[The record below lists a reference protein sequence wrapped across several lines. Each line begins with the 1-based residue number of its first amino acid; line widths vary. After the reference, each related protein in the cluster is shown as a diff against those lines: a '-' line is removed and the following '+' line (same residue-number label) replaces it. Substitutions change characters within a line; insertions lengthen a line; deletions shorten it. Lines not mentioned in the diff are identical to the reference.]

1 LFVNTTTD
9 TNSTGAN
16 STDTNSTGAN
26 STDTNSTDVDAIIK
40 IGYDSRVGCSNNNQD
55 GHFHWRNDERNL
67 AIIGVIDGHGVCG
80 NIATQTC
87 IDTFATID
95 CDELI
100 ADPVSFLEN
109 RFQQC
114 HESFKKKIK
123 DGSIT
128 AGGATLSV
136 AVIIEK
142 RVYIASVGDSPIFL
156 CTQNPVLRR
165 SLIKYE
171 KDCALLPTIE
181 SVIKEE
187 EEKTTSVLD
196 LTFNHSA
203 ENIYE
208 FNRVRKTYPA
218 IDNASLPLLQFVYHN
233 TKPTRERRY
242 IFTVDEESQVVKSE
256 TGIYYKNVSKEWAS
270 GVYTPTGSFLSMTRT
285 LGDLNF
291 NVYGVSEKPE
301 IQSIDLSQLG
311 EESIVCV
318 VAVTDGV
325 ADNWIPDHI
334 GRFVMDPSCL
344 AAITKDPAHRVA
356 KSFLNRNN
364 AFAYKNFGTNTDDAT
379 IILAYIDLR

>member
-1 LFVNTTTD
+1 MALFVNTTT
-9 TNSTGAN
+9 GAN
-16 STDTNSTGAN
+16 STDL
-26 STDTNSTDVDAIIK
+26 DAIIK
-40 IGYDSRVGCSNNNQD
+40 IGYDSRVGCTKNNQD

-67 AIIGVIDGHGVCG
+67 AIIGVIDGHGTHG
-80 NIATQTC
+80 SLATQIC
-87 IDTFATID
+87 METFATID
-95 CDELI
+95 CDELV
-100 ADPVSFLEN
+100 ADPVSFLEH

-114 HESFKKKIK
+114 HESFKKKIMG
-123 DGSIT
+123 DSII

-136 AVIIEK
+136 AVIIDK
-142 RVYIASVGDSPIFL
+142 RLYIASVGDSPIFL

-171 KDCALLPTIE
+171 KDCALLHSETIIESVIESIIE

-187 EEKTTSVLD
+187 EATSILD

-208 FNRVRKTYPA
+208 FNRVRKTYPS

-233 TKPTRERRY
+233 IKPTRDRRF
-242 IFTVDEESQVVKSE
+242 IFTIDEESKVEKNE
-256 TGIYYKNVSKEWAS
+256 TGIYHKNVSKEWAS
-270 GVYTPTGSFLSMTRT
+270 GVYTPSGSFLSMTRT
-285 LGDLNF
+285 IGDLNF
-291 NVYGVSEKPE
+291 NVCGVSEKPE

-344 AAITKDPAHRVA
+344 AAIAKDPAHRVT
-356 KSFLNRNN
+356 KSFLNRNDT
-364 AFAYKNFGTNTDDAT
+364 FAYKNFGTNTDDAT
-379 IILAYIDLR
+379 IILAYIDLRIRKPS

>member
-1 LFVNTTTD
+1 MALFVNTTTD
-9 TNSTGAN
+9 TNSTGVDAN
-16 STDTNSTGAN
+16 SKEL
-26 STDTNSTDVDAIIK
+26 DAIIK
-40 IGYDSRVGCSNNNQD
+40 IGYDSRVGCSKNNQD

-95 CDELI
+95 CDELV
-100 ADPVSFLEN
+100 ADPVSFLEH

-123 DGSIT
+123 DGSII

-136 AVIIEK
+136 AVIIDK
-142 RVYIASVGDSPIFL
+142 RLYIASVGDSPIFL

-171 KDCALLPTIE
+171 KDCALLPSIE

-187 EEKTTSVLD
+187 EEEATSVLD

-218 IDNASLPLLQFVYHN
+218 IDNASLPLLQFVYHD
-233 TKPTRERRY
+233 TKPTRDRRF

-256 TGIYYKNVSKEWAS
+256 TGIYHKNVSKEWAS
-270 GVYTPTGSFLSMTRT
+270 GVYTPSGSFLSMTRT
-285 LGDLNF
+285 IGDLNF
-291 NVYGVSEKPE
+291 NVCGVSEKPE

-344 AAITKDPAHRVA
+344 AAIAKDPAHRVT

-379 IILAYIDLR
+379 IILAYIDLRIRKPS

>member
-1 LFVNTTTD
+1 MALFVNTTT
-9 TNSTGAN
+9 GAN
-16 STDTNSTGAN
+16 STGT
-26 STDTNSTDVDAIIK
+26 DAIIK
-40 IGYDSRVGCSNNNQD
+40 IGYDSRVGCTKNNQD
-55 GHFHWRNDERNL
+55 GQFHWRNDERNL
-67 AIIGVIDGHGVCG
+67 AIIGVIDGHGTHG
-80 NIATQTC
+80 SLATQIC

-95 CDELI
+95 CDELV

-114 HESFKKKIK
+114 HESFKKRFIEDESKILL
-123 DGSIT
+123 

-136 AVIIEK
+136 AVIIDK
-142 RVYIASVGDSPIFL
+142 RLYIASVGDSPIFL
-156 CTQNPVLRR
+156 CTQNPILRR

-171 KDCALLPTIE
+171 KDCALLPTETIIE
-181 SVIKEE
+181 SVIESVIDTIIKEE
-187 EEKTTSVLD
+187 EEEATSVLD

-203 ENIYE
+203 ENIHE
-208 FNRVRKTYPA
+208 FNRVRKTYPS
-218 IDNASLPLLQFVYHN
+218 IDNPSLPLLQFVYHN

-242 IFTVDEESQVVKSE
+242 IFTVDEESKVVKSE

-291 NVYGVSEKPE
+291 NVCGVSEKPE

-344 AAITKDPAHRVA
+344 AAIKKDPAHRVTKA
-356 KSFLNRNN
+356 FLNRND